1 MRSIRVGVFALLALI
16 GATGCTHTIAF
27 DTDATW
33 HYRVGTPRQAG
44 AALVAVI
51 DEATLADTYDF
62 RAFSTGIAQKW
73 VAQDGRMLGQ
83 IADVEFPQV
92 VEFYQR
98 STTYKDPDRGDP
110 RLTVVLSLPEYA
122 FKDYRAKVRIH
133 VEAFAPDRRLLLSKD
148 YAGDGDSQA
157 GRMIGLGAFGQ
168 KSAVRQS
175 SLVAFRNAFDAMRAD
190 LIAII
195 ATPSPDA
202 ASPR

>member
-1 MRSIRVGVFALLALI
+1 MRSIGVGVSALLLLV
-16 GATGCTHTIAF
+16 GAAGCTHTIAF
-27 DTDATW
+27 DADTAW
-33 HYRVGTPRQAG
+33 HYRVSTPRQSG

-73 VAQDGRMLGQ
+73 VAEDGRMLGQ

-92 VEFYQR
+92 VEFYER

-122 FKDYRAKVRIH
+122 FKDYRAKVRLH
-133 VEAFAPDRRLLLSKD
+133 VEAFGPDRRLLLSKD
-148 YAGDGDSQA
+148 YPGDGDSQA
-157 GRMIGLGAFGQ
+157 GKMIGLGAFGQ

-190 LIAII
+190 LLAIM
-195 ATPSPDA
+195 
-202 ASPR
+202 ASPSADTAPPH